1 MTLLEKDVEHLC
13 DQLIETHQGKVVRYS
28 QARASRQTKGIAD
41 REYFVLGA
49 RIRYEVKRELDGK
62 LSSEQFD
69 ILRHEHDT
77 GGIAACGG
85 LEELR
90 HLLVSLRHSKDEA
103 RRLGWLFVQL
113 WAARGLRGKKR
124 RMS

>member
-13 DQLIETHQGKVVRYS
+13 DQLIEQHAGRVVRYS
-28 QARASRQTKGIAD
+28 QARATKQSAGIAD

-49 RIRYEVKRELDGK
+49 KIRFEVKRDDGK
-62 LSSEQFD
+62 LSAEQ
-69 ILRHEHDT
+69 LELLTLEHDT
-77 GGIAACGG
+77 GGIASCGG

-113 WAARGLRGKKR
+113 WKMRGLRRGR
-124 RMS
+124 AR

>member
-1 MTLLEKDVEHLC
+1 MSEKDVEHLC
-13 DQLIETHQGKVVRYS
+13 DQLVEQHQGRVVRYS
-28 QARASRQTKGIAD
+28 QARATRQTEGIAD

-49 RIRYEVKRELDGK
+49 KIRFEVKRDDGK
-62 LSSEQFD
+62 LTAEQLD
-69 ILRHEHDT
+69 LLTLEHDT

-113 WAARGLRGKKR
+113 WVARGLRRGKKAR
-124 RMS
+124 

>member
-1 MTLLEKDVEHLC
+1 MLERDVERLC
-13 DQLIETHQGKVVRYS
+13 DQLVEQHAGRVVRYS
-28 QARASRQTKGIAD
+28 QPRATKQTAGIAD

-49 RIRYEVKRELDGK
+49 RIRYEVKAPDGK
-62 LSSEQFD
+62 LSQDQFD
-69 ILRHEHDT
+69 LLSAEHST

-90 HLLVSLRHSKDEA
+90 HLLVSLRHSQDEA

-113 WAARGLRGKKR
+113 WTMRGLRRGTR
-124 RMS
+124 VR

>member
-1 MTLLEKDVEHLC
+1 MTEKDVERLC
-13 DQLIETHQGKVVRYS
+13 DELVEQHAGRVVRYS
-28 QARASRQTKGIAD
+28 QPRATKQSRGIAD

-49 RIRYEVKRELDGK
+49 RIRYEVKASDGK
-62 LSSEQFD
+62 LSKDQLE
-69 ILRHEHDT
+69 LLTAEHST

-90 HLLVSLRHSKDEA
+90 HLLVSLRHSQDEA

-113 WAARGLRGKKR
+113 WAARGLRRGGR
-124 RMS
+124 A